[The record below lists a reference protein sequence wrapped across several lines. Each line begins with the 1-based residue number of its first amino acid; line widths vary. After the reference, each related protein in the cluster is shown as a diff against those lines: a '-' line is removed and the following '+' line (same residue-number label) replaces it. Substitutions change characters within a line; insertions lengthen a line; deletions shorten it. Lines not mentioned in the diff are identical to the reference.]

1 MHCPGGFPQ
10 PGWGSQARDRDRK
23 VCFLKKGQIEIPSD
37 MQGLLFED
45 LDEENPNVP
54 RLDGVLQAWGI
65 ECERVS
71 S

>member
-1 MHCPGGFPQ
+1 LC
-10 PGWGSQARDRDRK
+10 ARFRDLGK

-54 RLDGVLQAWGI
+54 RLDSILQAWEI